1 MVQPVPQPSRVTLAV
16 AFMTDPGLDP
26 EKQVN
31 EDACAAQDVGLGHL
45 LVVCDGM
52 GGHMG
57 GKEASDAAIR
67 TILGDMEA
75 AGAGANPGAALKA
88 AIEHAGQVVYELG
101 GSAGNLLRPGS
112 TVVAVLSHAGGSE
125 VAHVGDSRGYLMRA
139 GQIYPITRDH
149 SMVQQMV
156 DAGVL
161 RPEEAVGHPDANK
174 ITRALGMS
182 AAVEVELRPTPLAH
196 QRGDIFLLA
205 SDGLSDLVKPEEMLG
220 LTTQGRQSGG
230 LELACQQLVS
240 MANARG
246 GHDNI
251 TVLLG
256 EVMDCP
262 TCTETHVKTLIPD
275 EPIAPSPATMPVL
288 PTIGGLP
295 GSSGVHPTVVDEGG
309 PVPVGHETPPPP
321 ATWVGDEPGRDSD
334 VEDMADALRR
344 RRMTWLVVGGALILF
359 GVVLIITS
367 LWWAYSASA
376 RGRGSVREDRMAA
389 CVESGTVRGQSAP
402 AMDLAPHR
410 VGELV

>member
-26 EKQVN
+26 DKQVN
-31 EDACAAQDVGLGHL
+31 EDACAAKDTGLGHL

-75 AGAGANPGAALKA
+75 AAVGTNPGAALKA

-101 GSAGNLLRPGS
+101 GSSGNLLRPGS
-112 TVVAVLSHAGGSE
+112 TVVAVLSHAGGTE

-262 TCTETHVKTLIPD
+262 TCTETHTKTLIPD
-275 EPIAPSPATMPVL
+275 EPVAASPATMPVL
-288 PTIGGLP
+288 PTVSGHP
-295 GSSGVHPTVVDEGG
+295 GSSGVHPTVVDDGSPMG
-309 PVPVGHETPPPP
+309 QETPPPP
-321 ATWVGDEPGRDSD
+321 ATWVGDEPERDSD
-334 VEDMADALRR
+334 VEFAADALRR

-359 GVVLIITS
+359 GIVLVITS

-376 RGRGSVREDRMAA
+376 EVRGSVREDRWAA
-389 CVESGTVRGQSAP
+389 CVGSGAVLGQSTPATDHAP
-402 AMDLAPHR
+402 RR
-410 VGELV
+410 VGGLV